1 MKTLSAIRAAS
12 AILFAAVLS
21 LSSRAEA
28 LEVGDRAP
36 DFELPATTGGTIR
49 LSDYFGKSMVLVEF
63 YHTDWGPTCM
73 ANLMER
79 RDDFDKFEGLGIQVL
94 GISLDHAYS
103 QAAFAQSL
111 GLTFPLLSDF
121 PHGRTVRAYGIDYY
135 EGEAKRLYARP
146 SFFLVDKEGILR
158 GYWGQRPRNPDEIL
172 APDPLVSSEPIL
184 EVAEAIVQ

>member
-1 MKTLSAIRAAS
+1 
-12 AILFAAVLS
+12 
-21 LSSRAEA
+21 
-28 LEVGDRAP
+28 
-36 DFELPATTGGTIR
+36 
-49 LSDYFGKSMVLVEF
+49 MVLVEF
-63 YHTDWGPTCM
+63 YHADWGPTCT

-79 RDDFDKFEGLGIQVL
+79 RDDFDKFQALGIQVL

-103 QAAFAQSL
+103 QASFAQSL

-184 EVAEAIVQ
+184 EVAQAIVQ

>member
-1 MKTLSAIRAAS
+1 MKTLSAIKAAS

-28 LEVGDRAP
+28 LEVGDKAP

-63 YHTDWGPTCM
+63 YHTDWGPTCT
-73 ANLMER
+73 ANLIER
-79 RDDFDKFEGLGIQVL
+79 RDDFDKFQALGMQVL

-103 QAAFAQSL
+103 QASFAQSL

-184 EVAEAIVQ
+184 EVAQAIVQ